1 MGMEYTFT
9 MTIQDIK
16 VNGKIINIKDLVN
29 KLQVMVQ
36 YFKDSL

>member
-1 MGMEYTFT
+1 MEYTFT